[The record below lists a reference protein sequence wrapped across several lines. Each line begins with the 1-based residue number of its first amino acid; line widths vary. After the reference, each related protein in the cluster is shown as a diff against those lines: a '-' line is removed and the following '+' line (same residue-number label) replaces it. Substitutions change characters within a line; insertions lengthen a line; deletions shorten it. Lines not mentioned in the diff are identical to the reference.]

1 VPTSVFI
8 VRSQTSVRIL
18 VLLREALS
26 SNKSPFAKLIRSGQD
41 GLLANDVQP
50 ESTEV
55 TARDQRPYRMNRKL
69 SPDEQAEL
77 VALYE
82 AGTSMLELS
91 RKFETHRTTVVAH
104 LRRAG
109 AEIRPQRKMTPE
121 LVAQATALYGNGHS
135 LAEIGRMFGLEAS
148 TIGKALKRAGVQLRP
163 PVADRRHGS
172 RSE

>member
-1 VPTSVFI
+1 
-8 VRSQTSVRIL
+8 
-18 VLLREALS
+18 
-26 SNKSPFAKLIRSGQD
+26 
-41 GLLANDVQP
+41 
-50 ESTEV
+50 
-55 TARDQRPYRMNRKL
+55 MNRKL
-69 SPDEQAEL
+69 NPGEQAEL
-77 VALYE
+77 VALYR
-82 AGTSMLELS
+82 AGASMLELS
-91 RKFETHRTTVVAH
+91 RKFETHRNTVVAH

-109 AEIRPQRKMTPE
+109 VEIRPQRKMTPE